1 MKIVFDWVKEHSE
14 KDGDIYYRRASSG
27 MVVAKLQL
35 QRDDVFGN
43 SYCVRIFDYDD
54 ENYKARGYQ
63 SSVPT
68 NYQFAP
74 TIYQFAPTIAKAQRW
89 ADKNLKHLG
98 YKLVSSKLKVML

>member
-1 MKIVFDWVKEHSE
+1 VKIVFDWVKEHSE

-54 ENYKARGYQ
+54 EVYKARGYQ

-68 NYQFAP
+68 N
-74 TIYQFAPTIAKAQRW
+74 YQFAPTIAKAQRW